1 MSYNKKSISKLL
13 INRLIIFSI
22 AINLIAMLIISNT
35 VSGLV
40 NELEDEHLNEIVSH
54 IESDIILTIDRYVAL
69 AEVLSKNTSI
79 INLMIDSDKNYPMH
93 TNQNKDVVLNELQ
106 TIEPLFDGNLI
117 NFALLD
123 DDQDGYIT
131 QNNIYSDDDF
141 SFKERPYYS
150 VVENKETLI
159 TSPYLDALTG
169 EMIFSVVVPI
179 FNFDNAV
186 EGVILLDLSMEFLHT
201 LILNTEYKKTG
212 SSLIID
218 DDNIIIAHSDTSL
231 IGKSIFDLNFEKNKD
246 KIELEILNPTHEL
259 IIYSL
264 DDVEQIGIFGD
275 IEKYNWTI
283 FTFMSYNEF
292 TSYTSKILIV
302 FSILQFITVLL
313 TLFLVSL
320 TVRFSLKPITYIKKA
335 MKELADG
342 NTDYILTYTS
352 NNEIG
357 ALADDVRFASQN
369 LSSYINRIQNQLDY
383 DDLTNL
389 YTERKFITEVQNKLN
404 DNLNTSYFI
413 VSLDI
418 DNFKYINNTYGYDVG
433 SEFLKVLANYYE
445 LLLSTSKVISRVHG
459 DNYLFFLT
467 ESQMVKMKNG
477 DINYFETIRLKA
489 KAIIDESYDLS
500 ISCGIYKIEDKT
512 MNISSMID
520 CSSYAKNKGK
530 SRAGF
535 SVNYYDNIMNEER
548 ASNNYVV
555 SKMRDGIKNK
565 EFVVYY
571 QPKVD
576 LITNKIAGAETL
588 VRWYN
593 NGDIIPPNKFIPV
606 FEMNGFIETLDYYI
620 IERTCEFIKN
630 NNDKNIPVISINL
643 SGVTLMKKNVVT
655 KILSILETYNI
666 KTNQIEL
673 EITESAFVNNFD
685 LAVER
690 INKFIE
696 LGFRI
701 SMDDFGCGESSLGRL
716 KDIPIHVIKID
727 RDFIIQTFNNDKAEL
742 ILKNIVNM
750 AKDLN
755 LKTVVEGIETEEQRN
770 LITKMGCDLGQG
782 YLFSKP
788 VPADEFLKMLI

>member
-1 MSYNKKSISKLL
+1 MSYRKKTISKLL

-40 NELEDEHLNEIVSH
+40 NDLEDEHLNEIVAH

-79 INLMIDSDKNYPMH
+79 INLMIESDKIYPMH
-93 TNQNKDVVLNELQ
+93 TNQNKDVVLKELQ
-106 TIEPLFDGNLI
+106 SIVSLFDGNLM
-117 NFALLD
+117 NFVLLD
-123 DDQDGYIT
+123 VDQDGYIT
-131 QNNIYSDDDF
+131 QDNVYSGDEF

-150 VVENKETLI
+150 VVESREILI
-159 TSPYLDALTG
+159 TSPYLDAITG
-169 EMIFSVVVPI
+169 AMIFSVVVPI
-179 FNFDNAV
+179 FNFNDTV
-186 EGVILLDLSMEFLHT
+186 EGVILLDLSMDFLHT
-201 LILNTEYKKTG
+201 LILNTEYKDTG
-212 SSLIID
+212 SSLIV
-218 DDNIIIAHSDTSL
+218 DNDYIIIAHSDTSL

-246 KIELEILNPTHEL
+246 AIELELINPTKEL

-264 DDVEQIGIFGD
+264 DDIEQIGIIGV
-275 IEKYNWTI
+275 IKEYNWTI

-302 FSILQFITVLL
+302 FISLQFITVVL
-313 TLFLVSL
+313 TLFLVSV
-320 TVRFSLKPITYIKKA
+320 TVKLSLKPITYIKKA
-335 MKELADG
+335 MTELADG

-352 NNEIG
+352 TNEIG
-357 ALADDVRFASQN
+357 GLADDVRFASQN

-389 YTERKFITEVQNKLN
+389 YTERKFINEIQITLNENK
-404 DNLNTSYFI
+404 DTSYFI

-445 LLLSTSKVISRVHG
+445 LLLSTNKVISRVHG

-467 ESQMVKMKNG
+467 ESQMGKMKNG
-477 DINYFETIRLKA
+477 DVSYFETISLKA
-489 KAIIDESYDLS
+489 KSIIDESYDLS
-500 ISCGIYKIEDKT
+500 ISCGIYMIEDKT

-520 CSSYAKNKGK
+520 CSNYAKNKGK
-530 SRAGF
+530 SRVGF
-535 SVNYYDNIMNEER
+535 SINYYDNTMNEER

-576 LITNKIAGAETL
+576 LITNKIAGAEIL

-593 NGDIIPPNKFIPV
+593 NGEIIPPNKFIPV

-620 IERTCEFIKN
+620 IERTCEFIKQHKN
-630 NNDKNIPVISINL
+630 NNMPVISINL

-655 KILSILETYNI
+655 KILSVLENYNV

-727 RDFIIQTFNNDKAEL
+727 RDFIVETFNNDKAEL
-742 ILKNIVNM
+742 ILKNIVNL

-755 LKTVVEGIETEEQRN
+755 LKTVVEGIETDEQRD
-770 LITKMGCDLGQG
+770 LIIKMGCDLGQG

-788 VPADEFLKMLI
+788 VPANEFLKMLI